1 MNVEVDLDETEVPEP
16 AGKKVEKGRLSLD
29 VLSLCADDAASKAA
43 REVMALMTSD
53 SDMREQRQV
62 GE

>member
-1 MNVEVDLDETEVPEP
+1 MRGRYRNLR
-16 AGKKVEKGRLSLD
+16 GKRWKKDDVTKD

-43 REVMALMTSD
+43 REVMALMASD
-53 SDMREQRQV
+53 YDMREQRQV